1 MGESYE
7 SQRAAAV
14 RFRAYVIIHIILCTF
29 VFFYSLSLTE
39 SLISSDDL
47 FPLLYIFFPII
58 ILINIVL
65 CAFHFIVTL
74 WLAGI
79 LVALLL
85 LITVKDDSRVTEYEV
100 SDTWE
105 ATLWGV
111 IVTIVVHILFRGFRG
126 LSILVV
132 LFLPVLIL
140 ELAVYLITLKHTAR
154 LTRARD
160 RALDAAI
167 EAGQV
172 IEVEQVMETE
182 QIIEARQVM
191 ESEQSESPQE

>member
-7 SQRAAAV
+7 SQKAATV

-29 VFFYSLSLTE
+29 VFFCSMSLTE

-65 CAFHFIVTL
+65 YAFHFIVTL

-160 RALDAAI
+160 LALE
-167 EAGQV
+167 EAMETGQV
-172 IEVEQVMETE
+172 METKQIIEVEQV
-182 QIIEARQVM
+182 IESGQP
-191 ESEQSESPQE
+191 ESPQK